1 MKENTTV
8 KKAVIV
14 DDELGA
20 RESLSKM
27 LEKNCK
33 NIQVVAKA
41 DNMMNA
47 FIEITNHQ
55 PDLVFLDIEMPNGN
69 AFDLLEKFKEINF
82 NIIFVTAYDHYAIKA
97 IKFSAI
103 DYILKPVDPEELV
116 KAVSRF
122 ESQHENKTSLD
133 KKFKTLLSNVKPE
146 NKLKKVGIPDGDGLV
161 FINLADIIR
170 CDSDGNYTY
179 FLLTSGKKIIVSR
192 TLGEY
197 EQMFAEDNFFRVHRS
212 HLINLE
218 HVKKYI
224 KGEGGYVIMSDNSQV
239 EVSRRNKNEFL
250 EKLSHQ

>member
-1 MKENTTV
+1 MAI
-8 KKAVIV
+8 KAVIV

-33 NIQVVAKA
+33 NVQVVAKA
-41 DNMMNA
+41 DSMANA
-47 FIEITNHQ
+47 FMEITTHQ

-116 KAVSRF
+116 KAVTRF
-122 ESQHENKTSLD
+122 ESQHSNKTSLD
-133 KKFKTLLSNVKPE
+133 KKFKTLLSNVRPE
-146 NKLKKVGIPDGDGLV
+146 NKLKKVGIPDGDGLI

-179 FLLTSGKKIIVSR
+179 FLLTSGKKIIASR

-197 EQMFAEDNFFRVHRS
+197 EQMFADDNFFRIHRS

>member
-1 MKENTTV
+1 MI
-8 KKAVIV
+8 KKAIIV

-20 RESLSKM
+20 RESLAKM

-69 AFDLLEKFKEINF
+69 AFDLLERFKEINF

-122 ESQHENKTSLD
+122 ESQMETKNSLD
-133 KKFKTLLSNVKPE
+133 KKFKTLLANVKPE

-179 FLLTSGKKIIVSR
+179 FLLTNGKRIIASR

-197 EQMFAEDNFFRVHRS
+197 EQMFADDNFFRVHRS

-239 EVSRRNKNEFL
+239 EVSRRNKIEFL

>member
-1 MKENTTV
+1 MI
-8 KKAVIV
+8 KKAIIV

-20 RESLSKM
+20 RESLAKM

-41 DNMMNA
+41 DSMMNA
-47 FIEITNHQ
+47 FVEITNHQ
-55 PDLVFLDIEMPNGN
+55 PDLVFLDIEMSNGN
-69 AFDLLEKFKEINF
+69 AFDLLEKFREINF

-103 DYILKPVDPEELV
+103 DYILKPIDPEELI
-116 KAVSRF
+116 KAVARF
-122 ESQHENKTSLD
+122 ESQHESKNSLD

-161 FINLADIIR
+161 FINLSDIIR

-179 FLLTSGKKIIVSR
+179 FLLTTGKKIVASR

-197 EQMFAEDNFFRVHRS
+197 EQMFADDNFFRVHRS

-224 KGEGGYVIMSDNSQV
+224 KGEGGYVVMSDNSQV

-250 EKLSHQ
+250 ERLSRQ

>member
-1 MKENTTV
+1 MIR
-8 KKAVIV
+8 AVIV
-14 DDELGA
+14 DDELGS

-27 LEKNCK
+27 IEKNCK
-33 NIQVVAKA
+33 NIQLVGKA
-41 DNMMNA
+41 DSMLSA
-47 FIEITNHQ
+47 FEVITNNE

-103 DYILKPVDPEELV
+103 DYILKPIDPEELI
-116 KAVSRF
+116 KAIGRF
-122 ESQHENKTSLD
+122 EAQLETKKSLD

-146 NKLKKVGIPDGDGLV
+146 NKLKKVGIPDGDGLI
-161 FINLADIIR
+161 FINLAEIIR

-179 FLLTSGKKIIVSR
+179 FLLTNGKKIVASR

-197 EQMFAEDNFFRVHRS
+197 EQMFNEDNFFRVHRS

-224 KGEGGYVIMSDNSQV
+224 KGEGGYVVMTDNSQV
-239 EVSRRNKNEFL
+239 EVSRRNKNDFL
-250 EKLSHQ
+250 EKLSHL

>member
-1 MKENTTV
+1 MAI
-8 KKAVIV
+8 KAIIV

-27 LEKNCK
+27 IEKNCK
-33 NIQVVAKA
+33 QIEIVAKA
-41 DNMMNA
+41 DSMKA
-47 FIEITNHQ
+47 AYDTITALN

-69 AFDLLEKFKEINF
+69 AFDLLEKFKQINF
-82 NIIFVTAYDHYAIKA
+82 NIIFTTAYDHYAIKA
-97 IKFSAI
+97 IKFSAV
-103 DYILKPVDPEELV
+103 DYLLKPIDPEELV
-116 KAVSRF
+116 TAVERL
-122 ESQHENKTSLD
+122 ENKLGQKTELD
-133 KKFKTLLSNVKPE
+133 KQFKTLLSNVRPE

-161 FINLADIIR
+161 FINLSDIIR

-179 FLLTSGKKIIVSR
+179 FLLTSGKKIIASR

-197 EQMFAEDNFFRVHRS
+197 ENLFSDESFFRVHRS

-239 EVSRRNKNEFL
+239 EVSRRNKNDFL
-250 EKLSHQ
+250 EKLSHL